1 MTSLLSK
8 ANQGPSSG
16 PVNIAH
22 TVNTAGQSRVHI
34 GNVYINDAEQTA
46 LRCLF
51 TTNPSHDKKRIEST
65 KGGLLGDCYQWI
77 LDARE
82 YRRWAQEPYS
92 GLFWI
97 KGGPGKGKTM
107 LACGIIDEL
116 DISYQLSK
124 TGSTQGLKSPVLTFF
139 FCQATDDRLNHATA
153 VLRGLLYLLIV
164 QVPSLTSHI
173 QEKFDHAGKS
183 LFEGANSWV
192 ALSEIFMGIIEDPIL
207 PPCTLIIDALD
218 ECGSGLPELLDLI
231 RTTASSTT
239 ACIKWAVTSRNKLNI
254 EEKLNSM
261 PGCVQ
266 VNLEHHRDSIT
277 LSLQSFIRHRVKQLA
292 QEKKYSSKLRGEIED
307 ILMRKAGDTFLW
319 AALSCQELSKVAP
332 WNAISKLQGLP
343 SGLDALFWRMVD
355 EICSSEDAHLL
366 KQILGLACVAYRPLS
381 LDELGA
387 LVDFCEDHV
396 TWIEEIVKACGSFLS
411 VRDHIVY
418 FVHQSAKDFLVN
430 EAFHKPLNLTIR
442 EEHRKVYSKSLQ
454 LFAKT
459 LTYNIYK
466 LQDEMAL
473 IKDVVQPHDD
483 PLSSASYSCLYWI
496 DHLCAYMPGA
506 EETPYP
512 LTADEEPSLN
522 HFFRTKFLNWLEAL
536 SLQASISQ
544 GIRSMLNLKSR
555 LDGSNA
561 GKELQDIV
569 NDTTRYIRYHKE
581 DIEVSPLQ
589 AYMSLALTPLQSET
603 RRAYRQSIPSCVT
616 VKAGA
621 EDHWDACLQTLEG
634 HKSAVKAVA
643 VSPDSQRIASVDGD
657 GYIKI
662 WDSTTGECLKTIAT
676 GQAITH
682 LAYKSSSGLL
692 FFVSQTEKEISW
704 TAADTA
710 SAQIIRDT
718 RIPVEEG
725 PGKQKQKLK
734 HSSFSPDL
742 EQVALFFDL
751 DDHFYIVELETGKYL
766 HKLRCTRGR
775 DVVGFSPDHRY
786 VAMRCMD
793 EMLNTSLKV
802 CDVVSGDFISTL
814 ILPEGS
820 YQSLDDV
827 KSFAFSA
834 DSNLL
839 ITTGD
844 FNCNRLWDVKTGQCL
859 HKLVD
864 CMRYRPWVGFG
875 PDGQIAAFADKKR
888 IEVRNTQGQLV
899 QILRGHSSDVNFMAF
914 SPDGKLLVSA
924 SEDGTVKLWDLAF
937 KDTAEENTQFKCEN
951 IFLSPDSR
959 TAVAA
964 SERGELQVWDV
975 MQAQCRYLGNDKG
988 KPIENAVF
996 TPDSRR
1002 LVSYLQRSNTVTTW
1016 DLDPELPEP
1025 KESRQVKG
1033 VMTTINHGHWVQAVD
1048 CSSELVVTVAYDD
1061 FVRVWY
1067 LGQGVARHRREGW
1080 PSGVMVSP
1088 NSELAVFWDS
1098 DQFWTWHLPYGGQ
1111 ETHLFGGHCHRIPMI
1126 FSPNSKRLL
1135 TCPGEESLT
1144 IWDTFSGDS
1153 VCELSVHVAVARF
1166 SPDSQRLAALVPL
1179 SDGYAVKIWDIS
1191 SGDCVRSLDVD
1202 DAFDLR
1208 TLWQTAASSRM
1219 LGLTRDGSWITRN
1232 NRRIFRVPVEFRNS
1246 NKKGNRNRFRL
1257 GENCAVFCSNKDNTV
1272 ILHFN

>member
-1 MTSLLSK
+1 MASLSSK

-34 GNVYINDAEQTA
+34 GNVYVNDAEQTA
-46 LRCLF
+46 LRGLF

-65 KGGLLGDCYQWI
+65 KGGLLGECYQWI

-82 YRRWAQEPYS
+82 YKRWAQEPYS

-107 LACGIIDEL
+107 LVCGIIDEL
-116 DISYQLSK
+116 DRSYQLSK
-124 TGSTQGLKSPVLTFF
+124 TESTLGNKTPVLTFF

-153 VLRGLLYLLIV
+153 VLRGLLYLLV
-164 QVPSLTSHI
+164 DQVPSLMLHI
-173 QEKFDHAGKS
+173 QKKFDHAGNS

-192 ALSEIFMGIIEDPIL
+192 ALSEIFFDIIEDPSL
-207 PPCTLIIDALD
+207 PPCTLVIDALD

-231 RTTASSTT
+231 RTTSSSTT

-266 VNLEHHRDSIT
+266 VNLEHHKDSIT
-277 LSLQSFIRHRVKQLA
+277 LSLQTFIRHRVEQLA

-307 ILMRKAGDTFLW
+307 TLMRKAGDTFLW

-332 WNAISKLQGLP
+332 WNAISKLRGLP

-355 EICSSEDAHLL
+355 EICSSDDVHLF

-381 LDELGA
+381 LSELGA
-387 LVDFCEDHV
+387 LVDFSEDHV

-411 VRDHIVY
+411 VRDDTVY

-430 EAFHKPLNLTIR
+430 EAFNRSLNLTLR
-442 EEHRKVYSKSLQ
+442 EEHH
-454 LFAKT
+454 A
-459 LTYNIYK
+459 
-466 LQDEMAL
+466 MAL
-473 IKDVVQPHDD
+473 IKDIVQPHDN
-483 PLSSASYSCLYWI
+483 PLAIASYSCLYWI
-496 DHLCAYMPGA
+496 DHLCAYMPVA
-506 EETPYP
+506 KETPCP
-512 LTADEEPSLN
+512 LTVDEESNLN

-536 SLQASISQ
+536 SLQASIYQ
-544 GIRSMLNLKSR
+544 GIRSMLSLKSR
-555 LDGSNA
+555 LDGYNSA
-561 GKELQDIV
+561 KALQKIV
-569 NDTTRYIRYHKE
+569 SDTTRYIRYHKE

-603 RRAYRQSIPSCVT
+603 RRAYRQSIPSWVT

-643 VSPDSQRIASVDGD
+643 VSPDPQRIASVDSD
-657 GYIKI
+657 GHIKI
-662 WDSTTGECLKTIAT
+662 WDSTTGECLKTITT

-682 LAYKSSSGLL
+682 LAYQSSSGLL

-710 SAQIIRDT
+710 SAQIVRDR

-725 PGKQKQKLK
+725 PGKREQKLK
-734 HSSFSPDL
+734 HSFFSPDL
-742 EQVALFFDL
+742 EQVALLFDL
-751 DDHFYIVELETGKYL
+751 DDYFYIVELETGKYL
-766 HKLRCTRGR
+766 HKLRSTKWT
-775 DVVGFSPDHRY
+775 DIVGFSPDHRY
-786 VAMRCMD
+786 VAMRWED
-793 EMLNTSLKV
+793 EMWKPTFKV

-814 ILPEGS
+814 TRPEES
-820 YQSLDDV
+820 SWESLDDIR
-827 KSFAFSA
+827 SLTFSE
-834 DSNLL
+834 DSRLL
-839 ITTGD
+839 ITVGKYKW
-844 FNCNRLWDVKTGQCL
+844 LWDVNTGQCL
-859 HKLVD
+859 HRLLDNITSHSGVS
-864 CMRYRPWVGFG
+864 FG
-875 PDGQIAAFADKKR
+875 PDGQIAAFAAKKK
-888 IEVRNTQGQLV
+888 IEVSSTQGQLV
-899 QILRGHSSDVNFMAF
+899 QILRGHSSYVNFTAF

-988 KPIENAVF
+988 KPIEDAVF
-996 TPDSRR
+996 APDSRR
-1002 LVSYLQRSNTVTTW
+1002 FVSYLQYSNTATTW
-1016 DLDPELPEP
+1016 DLDPDLPEP

-1033 VMTTINHGHWVQAVD
+1033 VMTTMNHGHWIRALD
-1048 CSSELVVTVAYDD
+1048 CSSELVVTVSYDD

-1067 LGQGVARHRREGW
+1067 PGQDVARHRREGC

-1088 NSELAVFWDS
+1088 NSELVVFWNS
-1098 DQFWTWHLPYGGQ
+1098 DQFWAWPLPYGGL
-1111 ETHLFGGHCHRIPMI
+1111 ETHLSGDHCHRIPMI

-1135 TCPGEESLT
+1135 TCPGEESLE
-1144 IWDTFSGDS
+1144 IWDTCSGDS
-1153 VCELSVHVAVARF
+1153 VCELAVQAAAAHF
-1166 SPDSQRLAALVPL
+1166 SPDSQQLAALVLL
-1179 SDGYAVKIWDIS
+1179 SDRYAVKIWDIS

-1208 TLWQTAASSRM
+1208 TLWQTAATSRM
-1219 LGLTRDGSWITRN
+1219 LGLTPDGSWITRN